1 LDEFSELLAAFTDNS
16 PTFSENQPGDF
27 RVNNVKNR
35 PNYPE
40 NQSLERKNRENNGI
54 ISTKFR
60 HTNSP

>member
-16 PTFSENQPGDF
+16 PTFSENQLGDF

-40 NQSLERKNRENNGI
+40 NQSLERKNRE
-54 ISTKFR
+54 K
-60 HTNSP
+60 